1 MAKRTIYYQIDK
13 KQPILSPPL
22 FSMLYGWGFAQ
33 AFLISLALSNGER
46 GGEFETKEEEVL
58 LWPQYYRRDCL
69 DFKNLRT
76 LIIF

>member
-1 MAKRTIYYQIDK
+1 
-13 KQPILSPPL
+13 
-22 FSMLYGWGFAQ
+22 MLYGWGFAQ